1 MRTLFFSFSIF
12 YVLTAGAQVSITS
25 TDLPNANDALVT
37 RSAQLLDPQMDLE
50 YTGPNQTWNFGF
62 DVLQPLT
69 AVNTIDCVPISSTP
83 FLYQFLFNNPFS
95 PNYDSDFAF
104 GTDNIAVGLFTF
116 EDVYA
121 YFQNNDTRYA
131 ATGVGATINSI
142 PVPAQYN
149 PVDVVYRLP
158 IEYGNQDTSYS
169 ELNLDLDTL
178 GAYYLEQ
185 TRVNAVTGW
194 GTLNIYDQT
203 FPVLKVRTEIAATD
217 SIFIGF
223 IGLGQAFERPLA
235 VEYKWLCPAFN
246 VPVLQINANV
256 VAGQPVVTSVATADI
271 YVGVEELQNQRLMVY
286 PNPSHNLIQLN
297 EKVNANTPYSVWNA
311 VGQEVA
317 SGTWSASGLSIEN
330 WSSGQYY
337 LMLQNEGKW
346 ISLPFVKGE

>member
-1 MRTLFFSFSIF
+1 MKTIVVAFAVFF
-12 YVLTAGAQVSITS
+12 TASLSGQISITS
-25 TDLPNANDALVT
+25 SDLPGANDVLVT
-37 RSAQLLDPQMDLE
+37 RAAQLLNPQQDLE
-50 YTGPNQTWNFGF
+50 FTGPNQTWNFGF
-62 DVLQPLT
+62 DVLEPLPT
-69 AVNTIDCVPISSTP
+69 VNSIDCVPVSSTP

-104 GTDNIAVGLFTF
+104 GTDDIAVGLFTF
-116 EDVYA
+116 EDVFA
-121 YFQNNDTRYA
+121 YFQNNDNRYA
-131 ATGVGATINSI
+131 ATGVGATINGI

-149 PVDVVYRLP
+149 PIDVVYRLP

-178 GAYYLEQ
+178 GAYHLEQ

-194 GTLNIYDQT
+194 GTLNIYGQT
-203 FPVLKVRTEIAATD
+203 FPVVKVRTEIAATD

-256 VAGQPVVTSVATADI
+256 IAGQPVVTSVATADI
-271 YVGVEELQNQRLMVY
+271 YVGVNEQIKAEVMVF
-286 PNPSHNLIQLN
+286 PNPSQEFIRLAGRVAPQ
-297 EKVNANTPYSVWNA
+297 TPYSVMNS
-311 VGQEVA
+311 VGQEVTRGQWNG
-317 SGTWSASGLSIEN
+317 SDISIEN
-330 WSSGQYY
+330 WSAGHYY
-337 LMLQNEGKW
+337 LLLQSEGKW